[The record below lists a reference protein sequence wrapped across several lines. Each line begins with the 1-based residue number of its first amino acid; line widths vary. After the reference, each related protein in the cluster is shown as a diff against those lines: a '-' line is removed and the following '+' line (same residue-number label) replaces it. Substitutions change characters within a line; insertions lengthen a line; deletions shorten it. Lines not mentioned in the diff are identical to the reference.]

1 MSTIDLAPTY
11 LEAAGVKP
19 PESFQGISLMPVL
32 KSSDATV
39 RRHAFSEHNWHDFEA
54 HGRAVRS
61 EGYLYIR
68 NKRPQFAWQGPA
80 DSVRSPSHKALL
92 TAKASNSM
100 NATQAEVLMAPRAN
114 EELFRTSDDPNQ
126 TNNLIDSPSHE
137 DVKKRLQSL
146 LDQWIEETGDDA
158 PDHLTPDGFDRET
171 GQSLKNRKQVPRGIP
186 AGEQRRASFVN
197 SPGPR

>member
-1 MSTIDLAPTY
+1 
-11 LEAAGVKP
+11 
-19 PESFQGISLMPVL
+19 
-32 KSSDATV
+32 
-39 RRHAFSEHNWHDFEA
+39 
-54 HGRAVRS
+54 
-61 EGYLYIR
+61 
-68 NKRPQFAWQGPA
+68 
-80 DSVRSPSHKALL
+80 
-92 TAKASNSM
+92 M

-186 AGEQRRASFVN
+186 AGEKRRASFVN